1 MYEMLQLVQTQKE
14 WIQSEIFKWTDR
26 TDMLDTCAEA
36 GRRSFMASENLI
48 FRKMVVMKK
57 LIKEGDDFVACDLVN
72 LEKAINF
79 PF

>member
-1 MYEMLQLVQTQKE
+1 
-14 WIQSEIFKWTDR
+14 
-26 TDMLDTCAEA
+26 MLDTCAEA

>member
-1 MYEMLQLVQTQKE
+1 
-14 WIQSEIFKWTDR
+14 
-26 TDMLDTCAEA
+26 
-36 GRRSFMASENLI
+36 
-48 FRKMVVMKK
+48 MVVMKK

>member
-1 MYEMLQLVQTQKE
+1 
-14 WIQSEIFKWTDR
+14 
-26 TDMLDTCAEA
+26 
-36 GRRSFMASENLI
+36 
-48 FRKMVVMKK
+48 MKK